1 MNDKLTIQ
9 ELAAYLPWEV
19 EVRYKDCMSDKY
31 KKALLTGINK
41 LDIETTYKRKI
52 NGCVGDIISFK
63 GNNNIDDLNFKILLL
78 PLSHLT
84 KPKNG
89 TDGIT
94 WFDDICWNL
103 FDSRTP
109 DNYECSKIVLN
120 ELLQADKVQIDTYY
134 GLVEYLLK
142 NHFDL
147 FGLIKRGIAIDKT
160 TIQ

>member
-1 MNDKLTIQ
+1 MEKLTIQ

-84 KPKNG
+84 KEIEHKGEMFVPYDKLKTVVSEEQWVLICN
-89 TDGIT
+89 TISDEYKKVIDMPY
-94 WFDDICWNL
+94 WWVRQLLEWNFDI
-103 FDSRTP
+103 
-109 DNYECSKIVLN
+109 
-120 ELLQADKVQIDTYY
+120 
-134 GLVEYLLK
+134 
-142 NHFDL
+142 
-147 FGLIKRGIAIDKT
+147 FGLIDRGLAIDKT
-160 TIQ
+160 TI